1 MKKIICFAVF
11 ALVSNKGIS
20 QDQIL
25 LNPNQA
31 LIATNPS
38 FAGSNGTFR
47 NQFFYRNQWPNLS
60 GNNTSFYNSIDANVK
75 KLHGGIAVSAM
86 INDMAHG
93 TYRNSEINLVYAP
106 IFECKESGLKIIPSI
121 QLTALKREVDIG
133 SLTFQQWGGRPWTT
147 VPSGKKT
154 NLDAS
159 AGLLVNYKNFYAGGT
174 IFHLNQPDVGLFGT
188 SKLPTRF
195 SFNVSYNIPLNE
207 KTLLN
212 FSSVFN
218 SQNKFNSLQLAANAI
233 FMKHLVIGLGYVS
246 NDLAYLN
253 VGYRNNYF
261 SVNLGY
267 DVVLSRLAG
276 KAQDGYRLALGLSL
290 HKKTENTT
298 LKNFE
303 NW

>member
-1 MKKIICFAVF
+1 MKKILIYTSCILAIHI
-11 ALVSNKGIS
+11 GYS
-20 QDQIL
+20 QDESF

-38 FAGSNGTFR
+38 FAGSNESFR
-47 NQFFYRNQWPNLS
+47 NQFIVRTYNPYLS
-60 GNNTSFYNSIDANVK
+60 YNNTTYYNALDGYVK
-75 KLHGGIAVSAM
+75 KLHGGVALSVM
-86 INDMAHG
+86 MNDQSNG

-106 IFECKESGLKIIPSI
+106 IFECKETGLKIIPSI
-121 QLTALKREVDIG
+121 QLTGLKREVDIG

-159 AGLLVNYKNFYAGGT
+159 AGLLVNYKNLYAGGT
-174 IFHLNQPDVGLFGT
+174 IFHLNQPDVGLFGA

-195 SFNVSYNIPLNE
+195 SFNASYSLPLNE

-212 FSSVFN
+212 FSSIFI
-218 SQNKFNSLQLAANAI
+218 SQQKFNSLQFAANAI
-233 FMKHLVIGLGYVS
+233 FVKHLVIGLGYVS
-246 NDLAYLN
+246 NDLAFLN
-253 VGYRNNYF
+253 LGYRNNYF

-267 DVVLSRLAG
+267 DIVVSKLAG
-276 KAQDGYRLALGLSL
+276 YTSGGYQLALGLSL
-290 HKKTENTT
+290 HKKTENAT